1 MLRNILVRIVFGLLC
16 VSMPVAG
23 FANDDTITWM
33 EADFPPFLI
42 HEGEFAGEGYGDTGT
57 DIIIENLPQYKH
69 QQIIA
74 NLSRQYKLF
83 KQQDNVCTVGLYK
96 NPEREKFMYFSIPVV
111 FSLPNLLI
119 INKEK
124 YQDFGGKRVV
134 SLTEVLKS
142 NKLIIGHSNN
152 RSYGSEI
159 DSIIKKNGTGKNLFL
174 YEGRELALNFFE
186 MLKRDRLDAIIGSPE
201 EVLFQAERLG
211 IRDQLMTITIE
222 ETQESLEGWFSYVVC
237 SKTPWGKQAVEDV
250 NKVLIE
256 QRPTDRYRA
265 TYERWLDA
273 SGIEGFR
280 KSYKEIFLPV
290 IQ

>member
-1 MLRNILVRIVFGLLC
+1 MLRNLFVGIVCCLVCLFTPLAV
-16 VSMPVAG
+16 
-23 FANDDTITWM
+23 FANDTITWM

-69 QQIIA
+69 RQIIA
-74 NLSRQYKLF
+74 NISRQYIIF
-83 KQQDNVCTVGLYK
+83 KQEDNACTVGLYK
-96 NPEREKFMYFSIPVV
+96 NPEREEFMYFSIPVF

-124 YQDFGGKRVV
+124 FQDFGGKRVV
-134 SLTEVLKS
+134 SLSEILKS

-159 DSIIKKNGTGKNLFL
+159 DHIIKENGTEKNIFL

-222 ETQESLEGWFSYVVC
+222 ENQQSLESWFSYVVC
-237 SKTPWGKQAVEDV
+237 SKTPWGKQVIEDV

-265 TYERWLDA
+265 TYERWLDER
-273 SGIEGFR
+273 GIEGFR
-280 KSYKEIFLPV
+280 KSYKEAFLPV
-290 IQ
+290 VE

>member
-1 MLRNILVRIVFGLLC
+1 MVKTFLVGIVFALFSFSIPM
-16 VSMPVAG
+16 VG
-23 FANDDTITWM
+23 FANDTITWM

-42 HEGEFAGEGYGDTGT
+42 HDGEFVGEGYGDTGT

-74 NLSRQYKLF
+74 NLSRQYKFF
-83 KQQDNVCTVGLYK
+83 KQQDNVCSVGLYK
-96 NPEREKFMYFSIPVV
+96 NPEREEFMYFSIPVF
-111 FSLPNLLI
+111 FSLPNVLI
-119 INKEK
+119 INQEK
-124 YQDFGGKRVV
+124 YKDFGEQRVV
-134 SLTEVLKS
+134 SLAEVLKG

-152 RSYGSEI
+152 RSYGVEI
-159 DSIIKKNGTGKNLFL
+159 DQIIKEYGSDDNLFL
-174 YEGRELALNFFE
+174 YEGRELALNSFE

-222 ETQESLEGWFSYVVC
+222 ENQQSLESWFSYVVC
-237 SKTPWGKQAVEDV
+237 SMTPWGKQVIEDV
-250 NKVLIE
+250 NKILIE

-265 TYERWLDA
+265 TYERWLDE

-280 KSYKEIFLPV
+280 KSYKEVFLPV
-290 IQ
+290 IK